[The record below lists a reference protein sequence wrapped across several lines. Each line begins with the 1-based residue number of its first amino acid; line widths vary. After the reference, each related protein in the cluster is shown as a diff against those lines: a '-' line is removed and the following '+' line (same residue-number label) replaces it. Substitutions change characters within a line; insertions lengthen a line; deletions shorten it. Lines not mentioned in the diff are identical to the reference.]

1 MNDLEKSKADK
12 IAFIKEKLVFD
23 KTKFEITAV
32 PSHISNTL
40 ILVVKNI
47 EKSEQYTVLLSDTYE
62 ILTTNKVRN
71 QIISDFNVI
80 GHIEKDLNIIKNR
93 FLFLTAFLI
102 KKTTA
107 LSFNGS
113 QKFWEDDQL
122 IVQTK
127 FKLSVDKKTGQLKE
141 STLVIAKFNNKKYEG
156 KDLKVIKSIINDEIA
171 IKLDKSVSEVTFKDS
186 ILLDIINYA

>member
-32 PSHISNTL
+32 PSHVSNTL

-80 GHIEKDLNIIKNR
+80 SHIEKDLNIIKNR